1 MSAFLG
7 PIHHWLYGKIKLQ
20 QELVEE
26 IISLAKDKGTTDLES
41 RLNSTYGE
49 FDSRPLEEIIDE
61 NNIHGWLQDKVSR
74 VEYKLAE
81 AVTQLLTQNSVDIN
95 ELKNIFC
102 KSGEAVG
109 ERLAREEGLT
119 VPQVYKAIS
128 DSLLDGM
135 PCDHAM
141 QLIEQEVD
149 EVVWKR
155 IICVHERYW
164 MEVGGDIKNYYELRS
179 SWLEGLARA
188 VGLSFEMRDEN
199 TYVLKRGE

>member
-26 IISLAKDKGTTDLES
+26 IISLAKNKGITDLES

-49 FDSRPLEEIIDE
+49 FDPRPLEEIIDE

-81 AVTQLLTQNSVDIN
+81 AVTQLLMQNSVDIN

-109 ERLAREEGLT
+109 EKLAREEGLT

>member
-20 QELVEE
+20 QQLVEE
-26 IISLAKDKGTTDLES
+26 VIALAKDKGITNLEDS
-41 RLNSTYGE
+41 LNSTYGT
-49 FDSRPLEEIIDE
+49 FDARPLEEIIDE

-81 AVTQLLTQNSVDIN
+81 SVTQLLIESVIAIN
-95 ELKNIFC
+95 ELENIFY
-102 KSGEAVG
+102 KSGEALG

-119 VPQVYKAIS
+119 VPEVYKAIS

-141 QLIEQEVD
+141 QLIQQDAD
-149 EVVWKR
+149 EVIWRRV
-155 IICVHERYW
+155 ICVHEHYW
-164 MEVGGDIKNYYELRS
+164 KEVGGDIQNYYELRKA
-179 SWLEGLARA
+179 WLEGLARA
-188 VGLSFEMRDEN
+188 VGLTFEAQDEN
-199 TYVLKRGE
+199 TYVLKRGK

>member
-81 AVTQLLTQNSVDIN
+81 AVTQLLMQNSVDIN

-109 ERLAREEGLT
+109 EKLAREEGLT

-141 QLIEQEVD
+141 QLVEQEVD

>member
-26 IISLAKDKGTTDLES
+26 IISLAKDKGITDLES

-49 FDSRPLEEIIDE
+49 FDKRPLEEIIDE

-81 AVTQLLTQNSVDIN
+81 AVTQLLMQNSVEIN

-164 MEVGGDIKNYYELRS
+164 MEVGGDIKNYYELRN
-179 SWLEGLARA
+179 SWLEGLASA
-188 VGLSFEMRDEN
+188 VGLSFEIRDEN

>member
-20 QELVEE
+20 QKLVEE
-26 IISLAKDKGTTDLES
+26 IISLAKDKGITDLES

-49 FDSRPLEEIIDE
+49 FDPRPLEEIIDE

-81 AVTQLLTQNSVDIN
+81 AVTQLLMQNSVDIN

-109 ERLAREEGLT
+109 EKLAREEGLT

>member
-20 QELVEE
+20 QQLVEE
-26 IISLAKDKGTTDLES
+26 VIALAKDKGITHLEGS
-41 RLNSTYGE
+41 LNSTYGT
-49 FDSRPLEEIIDE
+49 FDARPLEEIIDE

-81 AVTQLLTQNSVDIN
+81 SVTQLLTESVIAMN
-95 ELKNIFC
+95 ELENIFY
-102 KSGEAVG
+102 KSGEALG

-119 VPQVYKAIS
+119 VPEVYKAIS

-141 QLIEQEVD
+141 QLIQQDAD

-155 IICVHERYW
+155 VICVHEHYW
-164 MEVGGDIKNYYELRS
+164 KEVGGDIQNYYELRKA
-179 SWLEGLARA
+179 WLEGLARA
-188 VGLSFEMRDEN
+188 VGLTFEAQDEN

>member
-26 IISLAKDKGTTDLES
+26 IISLAKNKGITDLES

-81 AVTQLLTQNSVDIN
+81 AVTQLLMQNSVDIN

-109 ERLAREEGLT
+109 EKLAREEGLT

>member
-26 IISLAKDKGTTDLES
+26 IIALAKDKGITDLES
-41 RLNSTYGE
+41 KLNSTHGE
-49 FDSRPLEEIIDE
+49 FDARPLEEIIDE
-61 NNIHGWLQDKVSR
+61 SNIHGWLQDKVSR

-81 AVTQLLTQNSVDIN
+81 AVTQLLVQNSVDIN

-155 IICVHERYW
+155 IICVHEHYW
-164 MEVGGDIKNYYELRS
+164 MEVGGDIKNYYELRN

>member
-26 IISLAKDKGTTDLES
+26 IISLGKDKGITDLES

-49 FDSRPLEEIIDE
+49 FDKRPLEEIIDE

-81 AVTQLLTQNSVDIN
+81 AVTQLLMQNSVEIN

-164 MEVGGDIKNYYELRS
+164 MEVGGDIKNYYELRN
-179 SWLEGLARA
+179 SWLEGLASA
-188 VGLSFEMRDEN
+188 VGLSFEIRDEN

>member
-26 IISLAKDKGTTDLES
+26 IISLAKDKGITDLES

-49 FDSRPLEEIIDE
+49 FDPRPLEEIIDE

-81 AVTQLLTQNSVDIN
+81 AVTQLLMQNSVDIN

-109 ERLAREEGLT
+109 EKLAREEGLT

>member
-26 IISLAKDKGTTDLES
+26 IISLAKDKGITDLEG

-81 AVTQLLTQNSVDIN
+81 AVTQLLMQNGVDIN

-109 ERLAREEGLT
+109 EKLAREEGLT

>member
-20 QELVEE
+20 QQLVEE
-26 IISLAKDKGTTDLES
+26 VIALAKDKGISDLES
-41 RLNSTYGE
+41 RLNSTYGI
-49 FDSRPLEEIIDE
+49 FDSRPLEEIIDG

-81 AVTQLLTQNSVDIN
+81 SVTQLLAQNSVGMN
-95 ELKNIFC
+95 ELENIFY
-102 KSGEAVG
+102 KSGEALG

-141 QLIEQEVD
+141 QLIKQEVD

-155 IICVHERYW
+155 VICVHERYW
-164 MEVGGDIKNYYELRS
+164 KEVGGDIQNYYELRQA
-179 SWLEGLARA
+179 WLKGLASA
-188 VGLSFEMRDEN
+188 VGLIFDEQDKDI
-199 TYVLKRGE
+199 YVLKRGE